1 MDTKQRAAASR
12 ITGKAG
18 EDEAARY
25 LTENGYEILCRNYR
39 AGHDEIDIIAFQAPY
54 TVFVEVK
61 SRTETRHPLYG
72 RPSAAVTAKKRA
84 CLARA
89 AEIYRRS
96 HPSESFYRF
105 DVIEILLCHDRLT
118 GQGSYRVNHM
128 KGVFGAGGRIR

>member
-1 MDTKQRAAASR
+1 MDAQRRAAAGR

-18 EDEAARY
+18 EDEAVRY

-39 AGHDEIDIIAFQAPY
+39 AAHDEIDIIAFQAPY

-61 SRTETRHPLYG
+61 ARTEVPRPLYG
-72 RPSAAVTAKKRA
+72 RPAAAVTAKKRA

-89 AEIYRRS
+89 AEAYIRT
-96 HPSESFYRF
+96 HPSDSFYRF
-105 DVIEILLCHDRLT
+105 DVVEILLCHDRVT

-128 KGVFGAGGRIR
+128 KGVFGAGGKIR